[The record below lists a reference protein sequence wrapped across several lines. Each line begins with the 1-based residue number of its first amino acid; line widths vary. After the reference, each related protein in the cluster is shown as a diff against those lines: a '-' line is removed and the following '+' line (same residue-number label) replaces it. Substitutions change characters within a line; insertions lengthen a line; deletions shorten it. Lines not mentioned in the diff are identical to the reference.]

1 MVSQFTVTSL
11 SLLLAAKM
19 VLMIDKKKHL
29 LSYETISNYERII
42 ELLKKTNFGLTIAE
56 ISKLLKV
63 TRNTVSVNLAKLEG
77 AGQVNIRKIGMAKIY
92 SVKPELQTKLT
103 N

>member
-11 SLLLAAKM
+11 SLLLVAKM
-19 VLMIDKKKHL
+19 VLMRDKKKPL
-29 LSYETISNYERII
+29 LSSETIANYERII

-63 TRNTVSVNLAKLEG
+63 TRNTASVHLAKLEG